1 MTQRLRNIAIG
12 CLLVGIAALVSACT
26 TAHNSNRG
34 DFQYQPGHSRNPACS
49 QGFRPTNAL
58 SCAY

>member
-1 MTQRLRNIAIG
+1 MSRLRPLVIAGMLIG
-12 CLLVGIAALVSACT
+12 LAAITACT
-26 TAHNSNRG
+26 TAPRNPNPP
-34 DFQYQPGHSRNPACS
+34 DYQYQPRHSVNPACA

>member
-1 MTQRLRNIAIG
+1 MSGFRVLAAAVFLAGLTAIT
-12 CLLVGIAALVSACT
+12 ACT
-26 TAHNSNRG
+26 TAPRNPNPP
-34 DFQYQPGHSRNPACS
+34 DYQYQPRHSVNPACS